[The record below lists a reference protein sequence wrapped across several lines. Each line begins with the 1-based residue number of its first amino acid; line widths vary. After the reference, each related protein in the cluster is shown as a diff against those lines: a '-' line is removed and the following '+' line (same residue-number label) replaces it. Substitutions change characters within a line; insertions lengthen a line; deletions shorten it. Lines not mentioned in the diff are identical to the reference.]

1 MKPQTRFSLVAIAL
15 LFTGIAPAFAEVT
28 TTPQTNTTT
37 TTSTTGT
44 TTPTTTTTTL
54 NKGQTDIATSLAK
67 AQLAQYGITDP
78 TPAQMNAA
86 LNGGTITVAGTG
98 TGTKTVVLKGVL
110 TQRAAGQGWGQIAN
124 GMGVKLGTAVSGT
137 KSKHHTSHEVE
148 GAKHGKHIT
157 TAGES
162 SGEHHSHK
170 ENKHIK
176 HAGGE
181 VKHSSHDSHKHIT
194 TAAGSSGEHH
204 SHKENKH
211 IKHGGGDVKHSSH
224 DSHKHITTAGGTSGG
239 VYSQQQGKHHSG
251 AVATAGGKV
260 ESGNHEHGKRYGAGI
275 VTAGGGGYVAPTRSE
290 HHSGQGAGIVTANSG
305 ASGGSSQGHSDEGS
319 KHGKSGK

>member
-1 MKPQTRFSLVAIAL
+1 MKPQTRLSLVAIAL

-44 TTPTTTTTTL
+44 TTPTITTTTL

-176 HAGGE
+176 H
-181 VKHSSHDSHKHIT
+181 
-194 TAAGSSGEHH
+194 
-204 SHKENKH
+204 
-211 IKHGGGDVKHSSH
+211 GGGDVKHSSH

-239 VYSQQQGKHHSG
+239 VYSQQHGKHHSG

-305 ASGGSSQGHSDEGS
+305 ASGGSSQGHSDESS

>member
-28 TTPQTNTTT
+28 TTPQTTTTT

-44 TTPTTTTTTL
+44 SAPTTTTTSTL

-124 GMGVKLGTAVSGT
+124 GMGIKLGTAVSAT
-137 KSKHHTSHEVE
+137 KSNHHATESKE
-148 GAKHGKHIT
+148 HGKHIT

-176 HAGGE
+176 HGGGE

-194 TAAGSSGEHH
+194 TAAGSSSEHH
-204 SHKENKH
+204 SHKGNKH

-239 VYSQQQGKHHSG
+239 VYSQQHGKHHSET
-251 AVATAGGKV
+251 VATAGGKV

-275 VTAGGGGYVAPTRSE
+275 VTAGGGSYVAPSRSQPQ
-290 HHSGQGAGIVTANSG
+290 SGQVGAGIVTANSG
-305 ASGGSSQGHSDEGS
+305 GSGGQGHGHSDDGA
-319 KHGKSGK
+319 KGKSGK

>member
-28 TTPQTNTTT
+28 TPPQTNTTT

-98 TGTKTVVLKGVL
+98 TGTGTKTVVLKGVL

-157 TAGES
+157 TAGE
-162 SGEHHSHK
+162 
-170 ENKHIK
+170 
-176 HAGGE
+176 
-181 VKHSSHDSHKHIT
+181 
-194 TAAGSSGEHH
+194 SSGEHH

-275 VTAGGGGYVAPTRSE
+275 VTAGGGSYVAPQRSQ
-290 HHSGQGAGIVTANSG
+290 HQSAQVGAGIVTANSG
-305 ASGGSSQGHSDEGS
+305 GSGGQGQGHSDEGS